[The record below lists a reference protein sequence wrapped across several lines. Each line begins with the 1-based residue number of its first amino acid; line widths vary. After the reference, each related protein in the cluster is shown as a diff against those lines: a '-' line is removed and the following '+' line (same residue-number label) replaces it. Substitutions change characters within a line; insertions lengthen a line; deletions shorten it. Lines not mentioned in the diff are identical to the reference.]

1 MKVMQLLSSLK
12 HDESE
17 RGIWDIAHLL
27 IKMGHESVVV
37 ASADDD
43 DELVVKLIR
52 DGSDYYKLPMTKK
65 SWWSLRQVF
74 KLRQLIDQHKP
85 DIIHIHSR
93 TPAWVLHWA
102 LRPYP
107 KAMRPKLISTFYG
120 FYPLSS
126 YSKALFDADIII
138 SASKSISI
146 YLKEELQELDEAF
159 ANNAI
164 NKIRC
169 VRRGVDARIYPYR
182 HNPSVHWLHHIF
194 AEFPE
199 LEHKKWLIFPTRI
212 GNEYG
217 QEWLIDII
225 GNLKE
230 KFPNIHIIIMDNDT
244 NDNKK
249 QSNAILY
256 DDFRQRLATLNIE
269 NYVTFVGKKPND
281 LRDWLSS
288 AHIVLALANQPES
301 IGMTA
306 LQAIHLGTPVIGWN
320 KGAFSDILS
329 TLYPSGLIKE
339 QTAKKLCNA
348 ISSQLATGKRP
359 TITHEYEIDIMVKET
374 IAIYQELLENKLN

>member
-1 MKVMQLLSSLK
+1 MQLLSSLK

-107 KAMRPKLISTFYG
+107 KTMRPKLISTFYG
-120 FYPLSS
+120 FYPLNS

-138 SASKSISI
+138 SASKSIST
-146 YLKEELQELDEAF
+146 YLKEELSGYNELEPQID
-159 ANNAI
+159 
-164 NKIRC
+164 KIRC

-182 HNPSVHWLHHIF
+182 HNPSVHWLQHIF

-269 NYVTFVGKKPND
+269 HYVTFVGKKPND

-374 IAIYQELLENKLN
+374 IAIYQELLENK

>member
-107 KAMRPKLISTFYG
+107 KTMRPKLISTFYG
-120 FYPLSS
+120 FYPLNS

-138 SASKSISI
+138 SASKSIST
-146 YLKEELQELDEAF
+146 YLKEELSGYNELEPQID
-159 ANNAI
+159 
-164 NKIRC
+164 KIRC

-182 HNPSVHWLHHIF
+182 HNPSVHWLQHIF

-269 NYVTFVGKKPND
+269 HYVTFVGKKPND

-374 IAIYQELLENKLN
+374 IAIYQELLENK